1 MDEQTKSKTLE
12 EQMELAHKLLDEFE
26 SIHNLTRPTVPNET
40 EEILN
45 LTHPQLEKLGAV
57 DCAEKAYQLAQ
68 YSYYIQRV
76 HNKEAATLKW
86 LKDKLDYFVASKW
99 ENYDSF
105 TKYEIRGRLIA
116 RDNDVVTRLLKL
128 ISYSEQKI
136 ERLSFLG
143 TTISKMSDKLENL
156 QRAKS
161 YQRG

>member
-1 MDEQTKSKTLE
+1 MEEQAKSQTLE

-26 SIHNLTRPTVPNET
+26 SIHNLSKPTVPNET

-57 DCAEKAYQLAQ
+57 ECAEKAYQLAQ

-86 LKDKLDYFVASKW
+86 LKDKLDYFIAAKW
-99 ENYDSF
+99 SDYDSY
-105 TKYEIRGRLIA
+105 TRYEMRGRLIA
-116 RDNDVVTRLLKL
+116 RDNQVVNRLLKL

>member
-45 LTHPQLEKLGAV
+45 LTHLQLEKLGAV
-57 DCAEKAYQLAQ
+57 ECAEHAYQLAQ

-76 HNKEAATLKW
+76 YNKESASLKW
-86 LKDKLDYFVASKW
+86 LRDKLDYFIAATW
-99 ENYDSF
+99 NNYDSY

>member
-1 MDEQTKSKTLE
+1 MEEQVKSQTLE

-26 SIHNLTRPTVPNET
+26 SIHNLSKPTVPNET

-57 DCAEKAYQLAQ
+57 ECAEKAYQLAQ

-86 LKDKLDYFVASKW
+86 LKDKLDYFIAATWS
-99 ENYDSF
+99 NYDSY
-105 TKYEIRGRLIA
+105 TRYEMRGRLIA
-116 RDNDVVTRLLKL
+116 RDNQVVTRLIKL

>member
-1 MDEQTKSKTLE
+1 MDEEVKPQTLE

-26 SIHNLTRPTVPNET
+26 NIHNLTKPTVPNET
-40 EEILN
+40 EAILN

-57 DCAEKAYQLAQ
+57 ECAEHAYQLAQ

-76 HNKEAATLKW
+76 YNKESASLKW
-86 LKDKLDYFVASKW
+86 LKDKLDYFIADKW
-99 ENYDSF
+99 NNYDSF

-116 RDNDVVTRLLKL
+116 RDNAVVTRLLKL
-128 ISYSEQKI
+128 ISYTEQKI

-156 QRAKS
+156 QKAKS

>member
-1 MDEQTKSKTLE
+1 MDEEVKTQTLE

-26 SIHNLTRPTVPNET
+26 SIHNLTKPTVPNET
-40 EEILN
+40 EAILE

-57 DCAEKAYQLAQ
+57 ECAEYAYQLAQ

-76 HNKEAATLKW
+76 YNKESASLKW

-116 RDNDVVTRLLKL
+116 RDNAVVTRLLKL
-128 ISYSEQKI
+128 ISYTEQKI

-156 QRAKS
+156 QKAKS